1 MMMPFDKIKT
11 LFSSATDAN
20 MNLEQ
25 ARQNMIEQQIR
36 TWDVLDR
43 DVLETLVAVRREAFV
58 PASYQSLAFIDTEI
72 PLPCGQNMLSPKLEA
87 RLLQE
92 ARLGHDELV
101 LEVGTGSGY
110 MAALLA
116 RQARHVVTVEIEPEL
131 KALAEKNLKAY
142 GVGNVTVALGDGAC
156 GWAGE
161 GKHGVPYDVILLS
174 GSVPVLPEAFLSQMR
189 VGGRIL
195 AVVGE
200 APVMSACVI
209 TRTADNAWD
218 TRKLFETDVRP
229 LRNAPQP
236 SAFRF

>member
-1 MMMPFDKIKT
+1 MTTPFDKIDT
-11 LFSSATDAN
+11 LFPSATDAS

-43 DVLETLVAVRREAFV
+43 DVLDSLVAVRREAFV
-58 PASYQSLAFIDTEI
+58 PAAYQSLAFMDTEI

-101 LEVGTGSGY
+101 LEIGAGSGY

-116 RQARHVVTVEIEPEL
+116 RHARHVVTVEIEPEL
-131 KALAEKNLKAY
+131 KALAEQHLKAY
-142 GVGNVTVALGDGAC
+142 GVGNATVALGDGAQ

-161 GKHGVPYDVILLS
+161 GKHGAPYDVILLS
-174 GSVPVLPEAFLSQMR
+174 GSVPVLPEAFLTQIR
-189 VGGRIL
+189 VGGRII
-195 AVVGE
+195 AIVGE

-209 TRTADNAWD
+209 TRTADSAWD

-229 LRNAPQP
+229 LRNAQQP